1 MTSNI
6 SSNSVDYTSSEYY
19 DMLHT
24 IHTIP
29 ETFKEIKPIILSEIN
44 DNMVF
49 VKNITFVIQTPAP
62 GLAYAPNYI
71 SAGPQTHFA
80 IYKNNNNKLN
90 LIHTALLI
98 VYDGC
103 SAYLIEKNI
112 KYVFKQYGLNNSDI
126 EILQK
131 NKYEFQTDK

>member
-1 MTSNI
+1 MTSDI
-6 SSNSVDYTSSEYY
+6 SSNSVDYSSYENYN
-19 DMLHT
+19 MLYS
-24 IHTIP
+24 IHDTL
-29 ETFKEIKPIILSEIN
+29 KEIKPIILSEIN

-62 GLAYAPNYI
+62 GLAYFPNYI

-80 IYKNNNNKLN
+80 IYKKNNNKLN
-90 LIHTALLI
+90 LIHTAMLI

-103 SAYLIEKNI
+103 SGYLIDENI
-112 KYVFKQYGLNNSDI
+112 KYVFKYNGLNNSDI

-131 NKYEFQTDK
+131 NKYEFHTDK